1 MSSDFHTASKVEE
14 LSPGELAA
22 HIPDH
27 WQQGR
32 GAFGGLVLGTLLRAI
47 ERCEP
52 DAARVTRTLAG
63 DLCGPVLP
71 GPAVIRVRTLR
82 RGNNQSNLA
91 AELVQEGAVLATAS
105 AVLSPARAVE
115 GVPRFGAPGA
125 TAASSSSAAE
135 LPAWRELPELR
146 VAPPAGP
153 AFAQH
158 YEYRAAGTPFQ
169 KGTEP
174 VIEGFIRER
183 VALERMDAPALV
195 GRLDAWWPTL
205 FAIGAPRPVAT
216 VSFVAEML
224 VDPGT
229 LDPKEPLRYRA
240 RMAAMHDGFFV
251 ELRELWAGE
260 RVVALNQQTFAILR

>member
-1 MSSDFHTASKVEE
+1 MSSDFLSASKIEE
-14 LSPGELAA
+14 RAPGELIA

-52 DAARVTRTLAG
+52 DGARVTRTLSG

-71 GPAVIRVRTLR
+71 GPAVIRVRVLR

-91 AELVQEGAVLATAS
+91 AELVQDGAVLATAS
-105 AVLSPARAVE
+105 AVLSPPRAAE
-115 GVPRFGAPGA
+115 GAPRFVAAP
-125 TAASSSSAAE
+125 AAELGE
-135 LPAWRELPELR
+135 LPAWREVPVLP

-169 KGTEP
+169 RGTEP
-174 VIEGFIRER
+174 MIEGFIRER
-183 VALERMDAPALV
+183 VRLERMDAPALV

-216 VSFVAEML
+216 ISFVAEML
-224 VDPGT
+224 VDPGVV
-229 LDPKEPLRYRA
+229 DPEEPLRYRA
-240 RMAAMHDGFFV
+240 RMAGMHEGFFV
-251 ELRELWAGE
+251 EMRELWAGE